1 MKQILTVF
9 AIGFLL
15 FSCNNDGE
23 IINNQDN
30 LPLVTKMSYPI
41 FNSEN
46 PTQLIY
52 FVYDNSNRLTKKTGG
67 FLQLASG
74 TGYSGFFTN
83 EIYTSLVYDN
93 NKVTVENFSTSTV
106 FKVPKNTI
114 NFTLNNAMQIEQKEV
129 PNISTKYGY
138 KKQVYNYSNSKLV
151 EIKTTFPN
159 IPYDPTDPYDY
170 LLTYSEIFSYDS
182 NGNLAKTE
190 FFEQHNGINKE
201 KKIVRIFEN
210 YDKGLNPWKRFYLL
224 DEYFYRSI
232 SKNNY
237 RKYTEVHYNN
247 EIITSSNEVNWTFLY
262 DSKGNILTN

>member
-1 MKQILTVF
+1 MKQILTFF
-9 AIGFLL
+9 ALGFLL

-23 IINNQDN
+23 IINNQNN

-46 PTQLIY
+46 QTKLIY
-52 FVYDNSNRLTKKTGG
+52 FDYDNNNRLIKKTGG
-67 FLQLASG
+67 FMQLSAT

-83 EIYTSLVYDN
+83 EIYTSLVYEN
-93 NKVTVENFSTSTV
+93 NKVTIENFSTSTV
-106 FKVPKNTI
+106 FTVPKNTI
-114 NFTLNNAMQIEQKEV
+114 YFTLNSAMQIEQKV
-129 PNISTKYGY
+129 IPNTHNNHRSKN
-138 KKQVYNYSNSKLV
+138 QVFNYSNEKLV

-159 IPYDPTDPYDY
+159 MPYDSTDPNDY
-170 LLTYSEIFSYDS
+170 LLTYSEKFHYDS

-190 FFEQHNGINKE
+190 YFEQQNGINKGE
-201 KKIVRIFEN
+201 KIVRIFEN

-237 RKYTEVHYNN
+237 RKYIEVHYNN
-247 EIITSSNEVNWTFLY
+247 EIITSSYEVNWTFSY
-262 DSKGNILTN
+262 DSNGNILTN